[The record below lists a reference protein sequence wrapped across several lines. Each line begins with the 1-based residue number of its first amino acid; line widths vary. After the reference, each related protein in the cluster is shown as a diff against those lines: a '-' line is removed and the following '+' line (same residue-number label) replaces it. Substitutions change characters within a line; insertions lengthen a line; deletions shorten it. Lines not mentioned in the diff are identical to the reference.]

1 MERRVTLDQFHS
13 EQIPQQ
19 NIQFYQAVMA
29 KQLQISLCYQF
40 LSHSYKIVE
49 LMVNAAHLYKKEQSR
64 EL

>member
-1 MERRVTLDQFHS
+1 
-13 EQIPQQ
+13 
-19 NIQFYQAVMA
+19 MA